1 MQNHGGYVYDGFE
14 SDVEVENLNNDY
26 EDLNQYLSLIHI
38 SDEALETF
46 INYFM
51 NYDEKIV
58 ILWRSSAA
66 YVR

>member
-26 EDLNQYLSLIHI
+26 EDLKQYLLLIHI
-38 SDEALETF
+38 SDWALETF

-51 NYDEKIV
+51 DYDAKIV